1 MIYTQ
6 KRSFWSEFSN
16 VNSDSSL
23 KLIQV
28 GIARISIMY
37 YMIVL
42 GFEFLIKYDPKM
54 RTWYKNLIHI
64 QKWPFWSEFL
74 NVNSDSSFNLILVG
88 IARIAIMYCMI
99 VLDFEFPIKYHHRK
113 RN

>member
-1 MIYTQ
+1 MIYIQ
-6 KRSFWSEFSN
+6 KRSFLTGFSK
-16 VNSDSSL
+16 VNSDSIFT
-23 KLIQV
+23 LILV
-28 GIARISIMY
+28 GIASISIMY

-99 VLDFEFPIKYHHRK
+99 VLDFEFSIKYHHIK